1 MRGTSLTFDLILL
14 NLWIGMCRGVA
25 GLPRNLRLL
34 GYKDT
39 WIEKKFPN
47 QDLEPVCPDLVVA
60 SEKVKN
66 TLLLEWKSGANTESD
81 QLRRYSR
88 VTQSDLETRAFI
100 ARDASHSHDVVI
112 IGRSEYGDRLRIG
125 IEHGHFPFP
134 LLLVAMDGIGLSY
147 NAFKV
152 PQLNA
157 LFSPKLELD
166 LRRVPSRFVPLDASS
181 DLWEVAEVVMPK
193 VLQYMTERRSRVDI
207 AVVCQDICDTWSIM
221 GQPARQ
227 AVTEKLVEAIRQ
239 ASRMHFKKYIR
250 LAANRGSFEIIN
262 NPLDLTSSKRT
273 AVYKKLL
280 SAQKSLLQAMRTGQ
294 GDGSEQLEL
303 FREPTN

>member
-1 MRGTSLTFDLILL
+1 
-14 NLWIGMCRGVA
+14 
-25 GLPRNLRLL
+25 
-34 GYKDT
+34 
-39 WIEKKFPN
+39 
-47 QDLEPVCPDLVVA
+47 
-60 SEKVKN
+60 
-66 TLLLEWKSGANTESD
+66 
-81 QLRRYSR
+81 
-88 VTQSDLETRAFI
+88 
-100 ARDASHSHDVVI
+100 
-112 IGRSEYGDRLRIG
+112 
-125 IEHGHFPFP
+125 
-134 LLLVAMDGIGLSY
+134 
-147 NAFKV
+147 
-152 PQLNA
+152 
-157 LFSPKLELD
+157 
-166 LRRVPSRFVPLDASS
+166 
-181 DLWEVAEVVMPK
+181 
-193 VLQYMTERRSRVDI
+193 
-207 AVVCQDICDTWSIM
+207 M